1 LSGTGASMSSIVTEH
16 GSLHYETIGRGR
28 PVILLHGWI
37 NSWNVWREAMLILAQ
52 QNNYR
57 VYALDFWGFG
67 HSSKPTN
74 DSSDSYK
81 IASYVEM
88 VLQFM
93 DNLGIRHTP
102 IAGHSLGG
110 TVALQF
116 ALDHPERVSKVIIV
130 GSPIHGAS
138 INPFLKLAGYG
149 WIASIVWRLPFIR
162 SSIMHILLAGDSKK
176 VRRMIF
182 RDVQRTS
189 LDSFFQSIGDLRDT
203 DLRGEIGFLRIPT
216 LGIFGQK
223 DNIVSPSNAEIL
235 AERVNG
241 SKVTIM
247 NQSRHFPMADEP
259 DRFVSALT
267 AFLNVKDNDKPM
279 LYGKVS

>member
-1 LSGTGASMSSIVTEH
+1 MSSIVTEH
-16 GSLHYETIGRGR
+16 GILHYETIGRGR

-37 NSWNVWREAMLILAQ
+37 NSWDVWREAMLILAQ

-67 HSSKPTN
+67 YSSKTKKN
-74 DSSDSYK
+74 LSNSYH

-93 DNLGIRHTP
+93 DNLGIHRAP

-116 ALDHPERVSKVIIV
+116 ALDHSDRVSKVVIV
-130 GSPIHGAS
+130 GSPIYGAS
-138 INPFLKLAGYG
+138 LNPFLKLAGYG
-149 WIASIVWRLPFIR
+149 WIASLVWQLPLIR

-176 VRRMIF
+176 VRHMIF
-182 RDVQRTS
+182 RDVKRAS
-189 LDSFFQSIGDLRDT
+189 LDSFFRSIGDLRDT
-203 DLRGEIGFLRIPT
+203 DLRRDIGSLRIPT

-241 SKVTIM
+241 STVAIM

-259 DRFVSALT
+259 DRFVSALAT
-267 AFLNVKDNDKPM
+267 FLNVKGSDKPM

>member
-1 LSGTGASMSSIVTEH
+1 MSSIVTEH
-16 GSLHYETIGRGR
+16 GILHFETIGSGR

-37 NSWNVWREAMLILAQ
+37 NSWDVWREAMLILAQ

-67 HSSKPTN
+67 YSSKPIN
-74 DSSDSYK
+74 VPSDSYH
-81 IASYVEM
+81 ISSYVKM

-93 DNLGIRHTP
+93 DNLGIPNAP
-102 IAGHSLGG
+102 IAGHSMGG

-116 ALDHPERVSKVIIV
+116 ALNHPQRVSKVVIV

-138 INPFLKLAGYG
+138 LNPFLKLAGYS
-149 WIASIVWRLPFIR
+149 WIANLVWRFPLIR

-176 VRRMIF
+176 VRHMIF
-182 RDVQRTS
+182 RDVQRAS
-189 LDSFFQSIGDLRDT
+189 LDSFFRSIGDLRDT
-203 DLRGEIGFLRIPT
+203 DLRGDIGYLRIPT

-223 DNIVSPSNAEIL
+223 DNIVSPTNAEIL

-241 SKVTIM
+241 SKVTMM
-247 NQSRHFPMADEP
+247 NRSRHFPMADEP
-259 DRFVSALT
+259 DRFVSTLT
-267 AFLNVKDNDKPM
+267 AFLNVKGNDNQM
-279 LYGKVS
+279 LYGNVA

>member
-1 LSGTGASMSSIVTEH
+1 MV
-16 GSLHYETIGRGR
+16 HYETIGRGR

-37 NSWNVWREAMLILAQ
+37 NSWDVWREAMLILAQ

-57 VYALDFWGFG
+57 VHALDFWGFG
-67 HSSKPTN
+67 HSSKPIK
-74 DSSDSYK
+74 DSYEPYR

-93 DNLGIRHTP
+93 DNLGIRHAP

-116 ALDHPERVSKVIIV
+116 ALDHPERVSKVVIV

-138 INPFLKLAGYG
+138 LNPILKLAGYS
-149 WIASIVWRLPFIR
+149 WIARLVWRLPLIR

-203 DLRGEIGFLRIPT
+203 DLRGDIGYLRIPT

-235 AERVNG
+235 AECVNG
-241 SKVTIM
+241 SEVTMM

-259 DRFVSALT
+259 DRFVSALI
-267 AFLNVKDNDKPM
+267 AFLNVKGNDKPM
-279 LYGKVS
+279 PYGKV